1 MTEFAIDRQIDARGS
16 ACPGPLMELIR
27 ALKASEVGQVVAVL
41 SSDQGSKVDIP
52 EWVAKAG
59 HKLLA
64 VEEDGGA
71 TRFVVQKAR

>member
-1 MTEFAIDRQIDARGS
+1 MTEYVVDREIDARGS

-27 ALKASEVGQVVAVL
+27 ALKASEKGQVVAVL
-41 SSDQGSKVDIP
+41 STDLGSKVDIP
-52 EWVAKAG
+52 EWVEKAG

-64 VEEDGGA
+64 TEEEGDV

>member
-1 MTEFAIDRQIDARGS
+1 MSGLVIHREIDARGS

-27 ALKASEVGQVVAVL
+27 ALKAVEKGQVVAVL

-52 EWVAKAG
+52 EWVQKAG

-64 VEEDGGA
+64 TEEAGNA

>member
-1 MTEFAIDRQIDARGS
+1 MTQFVIHREIDARGS

-27 ALKASEVGQVVAVL
+27 ALKAAEKGQVVAVI

-59 HKLLA
+59 HALLA
-64 VEEDGGA
+64 TEDAGGA

>member
-1 MTEFAIDRQIDARGS
+1 MPEYVIDREIDARGS

-27 ALKASEVGQVVAVL
+27 ALKASEKGQVVAVL

-59 HKLLA
+59 HTLLA
-64 VEEDGGA
+64 AEEEGDV